1 MAAQQLEEKLTCAI
15 CLGLYRDPAT
25 LPCGHNFCEAC
36 IKDGWAH
43 CGREC
48 PECREPFADGAVL
61 RRNVALSN
69 VVELV
74 RAAER
79 GPEPEPGAE
88 PRPQPAAEPGP
99 AARCPRHGHPL
110 ELFCRTEGRC
120 VCSACTVFECR
131 LHERA
136 LLDAERRE
144 REAQL
149 RARLEVTAQQATQAK
164 AQLQELQ
171 QQSSQIQSSAC
182 TLATRVS
189 GKFSC
194 LLQALEMW
202 RALALKGIEAAKA
215 QALAKAQDERQRLQ
229 DHLEALAHH
238 DCSVRDLLG
247 QLDDRTFLQESQ
259 LLVPPVPL
267 GPLTPLQ
274 WDEDQQLGGLKETLS
289 KLGGLLLEE
298 RGHPGMPAEAA
309 DLGPMEAPGPLTPVP
324 SPVCPLRR
332 ELWQNYRNLTFDADS
347 ANRYLHLFR
356 QNQQVKHC
364 HQARGQASPGSFELW
379 QVQCAQSF
387 QSGRH
392 YWEVRTSN
400 HSVTLGVAYPE
411 LERHKRGTHTDNIGR
426 GPCSWGLCVQEDG
439 TQAWHNGEVQHL
451 PAVSGRLLGV
461 DLDLA
466 LGRLTFYSLKPHTQ
480 PLHTFHAVFNQPLYP
495 VFWLL
500 EGRSLTLCQQPGAKL
515 LPGSQEKASG
525 LC

>member
-25 LPCGHNFCEAC
+25 LPCGHNFCRAC
-36 IKDGWAH
+36 IRDGWAR

-48 PECREPFADGAVL
+48 PECREPLPDGAAL
-61 RRNVALSN
+61 RRNVALSG

-79 GPEPEPGAE
+79 GPEPG
-88 PRPQPAAEPGP
+88 PQPAAEPGP
-99 AARCPRHGHPL
+99 AARCPRHGRPL

-120 VCSACTVFECR
+120 VCSACTVLECR

-149 RARLEVTAQQATQAK
+149 RARLEVTAQQAAQAR

-171 QQSSQIQSSAC
+171 QQRSQIQSSAC
-182 TLATRVS
+182 TLASRVS
-189 GKFSC
+189 SKFSC
-194 LLQALEMW
+194 FLQALEMQ
-202 RALALKGIEAAKA
+202 RALALRGIETAKA
-215 QALAKAQDERQRLQ
+215 QALAKARDGEQRLRG
-229 DHLEALAHH
+229 HLEALVHH
-238 DCSVRDLLG
+238 DCKVQDLLG
-247 QLDDRTFLQESQ
+247 QLDDRIFLQESQ
-259 LLVPPVPL
+259 LLVPPEPL

-274 WDEDQQLGGLKETLS
+274 WDEDQQLGGLKETLRQLS
-289 KLGGLLLEE
+289 GLLLEE
-298 RGHPGMPAEAA
+298 GGHSGLPAEAA
-309 DLGPMEAPGPLTPVP
+309 DLGPMEAPGPLAPVP
-324 SPVCPLRR
+324 SPACPLRR
-332 ELWQNYRNLTFDADS
+332 ELWQNYRNLTFDPDS
-347 ANRYLHLFR
+347 ANRHLHLSR

-364 HQARGQASPGSFELW
+364 RLPRGQANPGSFELW

-387 QSGRH
+387 ESGRH
-392 YWEVRTSN
+392 YWEVRASN

-411 LERHKRGTHTDNIGR
+411 LERHKSGTHTDNIGR
-426 GPCSWGLCVQEDG
+426 GPCSWGLCVQEDS
-439 TQAWHNGEVQHL
+439 TQAWHNGEAQRL

-466 LGRLTFYSLKPHTQ
+466 SGCLTFYSLEPQ
-480 PLHTFHAVFNQPLYP
+480 AQALHTFHAVFTQPLYP

-500 EGRSLTLCQQPGAKL
+500 EGRSLTLCHRARAKL
-515 LPGSQEKASG
+515 LPGSQEEASG
-525 LC
+525 LS